1 MKVQSSARHA
11 GHEISTEASVS
22 AAVANLQAMGL
33 TSVQMETASGSN
45 IRLAAIS
52 REWEMKVI

>member
-1 MKVQSSARHA
+1 MEDEVLKVQSSARHA

-33 TSVQMETASGSN
+33 TSVQMETAPGSK
-45 IRLAAIS
+45 IRLKLLFQE
-52 REWEMKVI
+52 R